1 MSNLFEILP
10 DGFSIRGENQP
21 LLCGEVHYF
30 RIPRQHLE
38 AVLDRLIES
47 GCNAVAYYV
56 PWFVHEYEEGKFDFT
71 GKVHPDND
79 LQAWIRLTEEKDLLA
94 FLRPGPYIYAET
106 SGLGIPAWFTQ
117 KYPNTK
123 VKEYHD
129 GEYREFSKVNGV
141 GHNHPDFLAAVSRW
155 YTAVAQEVR
164 EHLAPKGNIVMVQLC
179 NEIPGDD
186 YDDRNPENLGI
197 GNPDGIY
204 PSYLRNKYGTAE
216 AISQAY
222 GTSLPSL
229 EKVEPHMLEQ
239 ADPALA
245 QRERL
250 SFYYDWYYPT
260 YFRRLRQLLTG
271 NGIDSYFVHNAYNPR
286 AVSLHVQNRRQNP
299 WLTVGVDCYY
309 SLSGRLGI
317 RDATYYCEYGPEYI
331 RRFLKNVPWVIEQE
345 CGYWN
350 DFPEVYGPELY
361 IWNIWTMAG
370 GYRGFNMYLFAAG
383 INRPGMGFHGTDHNW
398 QAPVGYDGKKQES
411 FEEIRRSLG
420 DIRANW
426 DVFSSE
432 LRYDI
437 ALGVKSE
444 PGLIWKK
451 IAKPSNEA
459 YFALKTA
466 GFTPR
471 LCDFEEEPLEELC
484 QYPALFVVSDE
495 VMEPSV
501 QEKLLA
507 YVRQGGTLI
516 LNGLVPWQDRQ
527 GRPCEELAKGAGL
540 SIKPSAIEEVDSE
553 KMTLE
558 GVEYHIGTRIQKIEP
573 SEGEILAQ
581 GEAGTPA
588 AVKMA
593 VGKGNLLVLPFTFAL
608 AFRATAEGLRRLL
621 EKVEVMPLIS
631 GAQKLRVIPKEDGR
645 CIALNL
651 SPVPVEETVIV
662 AGKESHL
669 ALEPHS
675 FIIF

>member
-10 DGFSIRGENQP
+10 DRFSIRGEKQP

-30 RIPRQHLE
+30 RIPRQYWE

-79 LQAWIRLTEEKDLLA
+79 LQAWIRLTEEKGLLA

-106 SGLGIPAWFTQ
+106 SGLGIPAWFIE
-117 KYPNTK
+117 KHPNTK
-123 VKEYHD
+123 VKEYRD

-216 AISQAY
+216 ALSQAY
-222 GTSLPSL
+222 GTVLPSL

-239 ADPALA
+239 ANPALA

-260 YFRRLRQLLTG
+260 YFRRLQQLLTG

-286 AVSLHVQNRRQNP
+286 AISLHVQNRRQNP

-361 IWNIWTMAG
+361 IWNIWTVAG

-398 QAPVGYDGKKQES
+398 QAPVGYDGEKQES
-411 FEEIRRSLG
+411 FEEIRRSLA

-451 IAKPSNEA
+451 VAKPSNEA

-484 QYPALFVVSDE
+484 QHPALFVVSDE

-507 YVRQGGTLI
+507 YARQGGTLI

-540 SIKPSAIEEVDSE
+540 SIKPSVIEEIDSE

-558 GVEYHIGTRIQKIEP
+558 GVEYHIGTRIQDIEA
-573 SEGEILAQ
+573 SHGEILAQ
-581 GEAGTPA
+581 GEKGTLA
-588 AVKMA
+588 AVRIPI
-593 VGKGNLLVLPFTFAL
+593 GEGTILVLPFTFAL
-608 AFRATAEGLRRLL
+608 SFRATAEGLRRLL
-621 EKVEVMPLIS
+621 KKVEVTPLIA
-631 GAQKLRVIPKEDGR
+631 GAQKLRIIPKEDGR

-651 SPVPVEETVIV
+651 APVPVKETITI
-662 AGKESHL
+662 AGKESCL
-669 ALEPHS
+669 VLEPHS